1 MGFRFGTRFVVTH
14 AHPSVARCRSMIAG
28 RSGVLIASLL
38 AVALGACQ
46 SSATASQATTPAP
59 HRVATGDTEHGID
72 LAVGQL
78 LEVPLYG
85 NASTGYSWDRIPA
98 PADAN
103 HEVLADAGSAGLP
116 SATAADTSTG
126 AVGAGGTRLYRYR
139 AMRPGTT
146 TLKMVYR
153 RSWETDVPPAAT
165 VTLTVRVH

>member
-1 MGFRFGTRFVVTH
+1 
-14 AHPSVARCRSMIAG
+14 MIAG

-46 SSATASQATTPAP
+46 SVATAAQAAPPP

-85 NASTGYSWDRIPA
+85 NASTGYGWDRVAA
-98 PADAN
+98 PADEKNA
-103 HEVLADAGSAGLP
+103 VLADAGSAALP
-116 SATAADTSTG
+116 SATPADTAPG

-139 AMRPGTT
+139 AVGLGTT
-146 TLKMVYR
+146 TLKLVYR

-165 VTLTVRVH
+165 FTLTVRVH